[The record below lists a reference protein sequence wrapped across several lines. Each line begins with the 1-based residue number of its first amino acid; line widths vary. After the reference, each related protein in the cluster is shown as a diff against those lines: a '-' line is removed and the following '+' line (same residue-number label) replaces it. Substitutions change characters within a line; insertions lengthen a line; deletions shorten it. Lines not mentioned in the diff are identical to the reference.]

1 MLVLMRFPCVC
12 SAPGMGFGGFGRLA
26 RDGPAR
32 RLLFPLFLLLPAT
45 SMRQTFSP
53 QALGSMRQAMIERD
67 LAHIEHVLLHSHASA
82 RDNSA
87 LPLSYW
93 HDRLRR
99 IKDGGQLWGVHLRKI
114 DSLQRVLDAELSP
127 G

>member
-1 MLVLMRFPCVC
+1 MLYAFFL
-12 SAPGMGFGGFGRLA
+12 
-26 RDGPAR
+26 
-32 RLLFPLFLLLPAT
+32 PLRAIF
-45 SMRQTFSP
+45 MRQTFP
-53 QALGSMRQAMIERD
+53 TGALGSMRQAMIERD
-67 LAHIEHVLLHSHASA
+67 LAHIEHVLLSCAASA
-82 RDNSA
+82 RENSA

-114 DSLQRVLDAELSP
+114 DTLQRILNGAPPP